1 MTNPK
6 GEVGYVPVEKSH
18 DALAAGYKYG
28 APIQDNSTIVAP
40 PSVTG
45 GDVAKALVSTPSL
58 NKVNSAIDSAISA
71 IQNYTP
77 AGREGHPVLAQ
88 VGDLIRSAKNLMFGG
103 QEAGNPFGT
112 SSGVLNNPVTQAM
125 AAVPE
130 AAELGR

>member
-1 MTNPK
+1 M
-6 GEVGYVPVEKSH
+6 
-18 DALAAGYKYG
+18 
-28 APIQDNSTIVAP
+28 
-40 PSVTG
+40 
-45 GDVAKALVSTPSL
+45 VSTPSL

-77 AGREGHPVLAQ
+77 AGREEHPVLAQ

-125 AAVPE
+125 AAAPE
-130 AAELGR
+130 AAELGAAGEEGS